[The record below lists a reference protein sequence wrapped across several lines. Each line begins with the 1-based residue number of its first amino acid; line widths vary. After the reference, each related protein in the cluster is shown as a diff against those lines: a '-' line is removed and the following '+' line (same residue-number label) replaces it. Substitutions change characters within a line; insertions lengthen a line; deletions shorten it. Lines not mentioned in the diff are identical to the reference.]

1 MMWSF
6 GRKEGAHS
14 VCFQRA
20 GGSVHNRQGLDRLTQ
35 VLLVLERVRKVDDKR
50 RIAEQGEGISFLH
63 HVLFFL
69 LFDNVGLGQNFHC
82 GKKGTRVVWHQ
93 GEGGIGV
100 QARGTGMVV
109 RQGRVYSQAACS
121 LAVPLT
127 NVPRQ
132 RP

>member
-1 MMWSF
+1 
-6 GRKEGAHS
+6 
-14 VCFQRA
+14 
-20 GGSVHNRQGLDRLTQ
+20 
-35 VLLVLERVRKVDDKR
+35 LERVRKVDDKR
-50 RIAEQGEGISFLH
+50 RIAEQGEGVSFLH

-109 RQGRVYSQAACS
+109 RQGGCSGRVYSQAACS

-132 RP
+132 QEAAKLRRQGGATTGQASRQQAGY